1 MTEWRRHTGTKTLQ
15 TLWTVFVILAVLVF
29 EATLPGLVAR
39 PVAVVGGGAA
49 WLIGLLGLGLN
60 GRYRWRHLVED
71 SSLEPG
77 RGPDTADLQGI
88 RHGQSVSVVS
98 EVPGLL
104 SQAHTTVRA
113 NVEGV
118 EASFTVVI
126 RDAGST
132 GHGSGLATGNDALDD
147 RFVIEGST
155 ENVRALLTDE
165 VRSRLLDVGT
175 PGTITVT
182 GETVV
187 YDIPFDRLTPAEL
200 EAAVEAVAVIAAR
213 IETVGRE

>member
-15 TLWTVFVILAVLVF
+15 TFWTVFVVVAVVVF
-29 EATLPGLVAR
+29 EITLPELVSR
-39 PVAVVGGGAA
+39 PVAVVGGGAV
-49 WLIGLLGLGLN
+49 WLLGLLGLGLY
-60 GRYRWRHLVED
+60 GRYHWRRLVGN

-104 SQAHTTVRA
+104 SQVHTTVRA

-118 EASFTVVI
+118 EATFTVGI
-126 RDAGST
+126 RDAGSADPE
-132 GHGSGLATGNDALDD
+132 SGLTTGDDALDN
-147 RFVIEGST
+147 RFAIEGSA
-155 ENVRALLTDE
+155 ENVRVLLTDE
-165 VRSRLLDVGT
+165 VRTRLLDVET
-175 PGTITVT
+175 PGTITAT

-187 YDIPFDRLTPAEL
+187 CEIPFDRLTPEEL
-200 EAAVEAVAVIAAR
+200 DAAVETVAVIAAR
-213 IETVGRE
+213 IEAVDRE